1 MESEPEDGRLRLPDS
16 FLDGHDDTIV
26 FDIQAKIKSETEED
40 LIKNNRLKSHQTHA
54 SHTTP
59 EE

>member
-1 MESEPEDGRLRLPDS
+1 MKQIKLLNGTDNGSEPEDGRLRLPDS

-40 LIKNNRLKSHQTHA
+40 LIKTIV
-54 SHTTP
+54 
-59 EE
+59 